1 MLTDKKF
8 NAIIFYIIVFNRR
21 AMTEVQEFNELLR
34 KINSDAEAK
43 EIFWLKYY
51 SLLKSH
57 VKLKYGDFPD
67 WEDIVHDVV
76 NKIIS
81 TDWTGYPYIDSPV
94 SWLYTIADNHA
105 KDVFKK
111 VNRICDFKEE
121 TYSDFNIE
129 YIAIRNDVRNAMRH
143 LKRETQY
150 ILYAYYW
157 LGKELYTIAKEIGK
171 SYVSV
176 RVTILRARKL
186 LKKYL

>member
-1 MLTDKKF
+1 MTD
-8 NAIIFYIIVFNRR
+8 
-21 AMTEVQEFNELLR
+21 VQEFNELLK
-34 KINSDAEAK
+34 KINKDAEAR

-51 SLLKSH
+51 SLLKMH

-81 TDWTGYPYIDSPV
+81 TDWTSYPYVKSPAA
-94 SWLYTIADNHA
+94 WLYTIADNHA

-111 VNRICDFKEE
+111 ANRVCSLNEDTYADF
-121 TYSDFNIE
+121 SIE
-129 YIAIRNDVRNAMRH
+129 CIEMQSNVREAIKH

-157 LGKELYTIAKEIGK
+157 LGKELYTIAEEIGK
-171 SYVSV
+171 PYVSV
-176 RVTILRARKL
+176 RVTATRARQI

>member
-1 MLTDKKF
+1 MTD
-8 NAIIFYIIVFNRR
+8 
-21 AMTEVQEFNELLR
+21 VQEFNELLK
-34 KINSDAEAK
+34 KINIDADAK
-43 EIFWLKYY
+43 ERFWLKYY
-51 SLLKSH
+51 SLLKVH

-76 NKIIS
+76 NKIMS
-81 TDWTGYPYIDSPV
+81 TDWTSYPYIDRPV
-94 SWLYTIADNHA
+94 SWLYRIADNHA

-111 VNRICDFKEE
+111 SNRVCEFNEE
-121 TYSDFNIE
+121 TYSEFSIE
-129 YIAIRNDVRNAMRH
+129 YIDMRNDIRNAMRH
-143 LKRETQY
+143 LRRDTQY

-176 RVTILRARKL
+176 RVTVLRARQL